1 MARGPT
7 RHEMEPTDALL
18 TIAELALGLTGFTGV
33 VAAFRTRSGPWLPAD
48 AFRVFSLLSV
58 SLGVL
63 FLALIPLS
71 LAYFPLSDEVSW
83 RISSG
88 LMTLFT
94 VPGALVIISRIRRL
108 DARSKQVLSRPT
120 IAFIVFGSALNALAQ
135 LLNAA
140 GVFPNTSFAIY
151 FAGLV
156 WLLFYSG
163 LQFARLLL
171 VRPQGE

>member
-1 MARGPT
+1 
-7 RHEMEPTDALL
+7 MEPTDALL
-18 TIAELALGLTGFTGV
+18 TTAELALGLAGFTGI
-33 VAAFRTRSGPWLPAD
+33 VAAFRARSGPWLPAD
-48 AFRVFSLLSV
+48 ALRVFSLLSV

-71 LAYFPLSDEVSW
+71 LAYFPFSDEVSW

-94 VPGALVIISRIRRL
+94 GVMALVLISRMRRL
-108 DARSKQVLSRPT
+108 DAGSKQVLSRPT
-120 IAFIVFGSALNALAQ
+120 IAFTTFGSALNALAQ
-135 LLNAA
+135 LLNSA

-151 FAGLV
+151 FAGIV
-156 WLLFYSG
+156 WMLFYAG

-171 VRPQGE
+171 IRPQVG